1 MCGSDMLARMNFRMQ
16 EIMGNEQ
23 FMGGVSVVC
32 TGDFGQLPP
41 VGQKMIWETS
51 YLDNRVN
58 ISPNHWD
65 ENFKIFY
72 LTEKMRS
79 QDIDFSNICDK
90 VRKGICDEEVSDY
103 LTEHIGR
110 CPSEDD
116 NSIYADGKFS
126 IIVTTNAAREEINN
140 SKLQNL
146 LPDKKSYFATAI
158 DKSTNNPFAPEVS
171 DKLPLTRTGQLQKK
185 RRQYSSKSS

>member
-1 MCGSDMLARMNFRMQ
+1 MC
-16 EIMGNEQ
+16 
-23 FMGGVSVVC
+23 GVSVVC

-51 YLDNRVN
+51 YLDNRVD

-79 QDIDFSNICDK
+79 QDVNFSSICDK

-103 LTEHIGR
+103 LTEHVGR
-110 CPSEDD
+110 CPS
-116 NSIYADGKFS
+116 
-126 IIVTTNAAREEINN
+126 
-140 SKLQNL
+140 
-146 LPDKKSYFATAI
+146 
-158 DKSTNNPFAPEVS
+158 
-171 DKLPLTRTGQLQKK
+171 
-185 RRQYSSKSS
+185 